1 MRFLRKKVPRHHHD
15 MWKIKLEIRFASVK
29 IGKIFFSVFG
39 IDFFNG
45 GGRDQKIKIFSV
57 VIRLDF

>member
-29 IGKIFFSVFG
+29 IGKIFFQFLESTFLMG
-39 IDFFNG
+39 EDGTRKLKYF
-45 GGRDQKIKIFSV
+45 
-57 VIRLDF
+57 RL